1 MSGAEDVLWRWPS
14 GLIFGDMTQPINRN
28 LSEDFSLLKL
38 YLQKYTYDFMN
49 EKQISKHIIILSLKK
64 HKYVILQK
72 VFAFTVNIL
81 SIACIYASC
90 LYACK

>member
-38 YLQKYTYDFMN
+38 YLQKYTCHFMN
-49 EKQISKHIIILSLKK
+49 EKQISKHIIILSLTEVAGEGGTDWAPQKFLLSQQFRYFMRCKK
-64 HKYVILQK
+64 YL
-72 VFAFTVNIL
+72 
-81 SIACIYASC
+81 
-90 LYACK
+90 